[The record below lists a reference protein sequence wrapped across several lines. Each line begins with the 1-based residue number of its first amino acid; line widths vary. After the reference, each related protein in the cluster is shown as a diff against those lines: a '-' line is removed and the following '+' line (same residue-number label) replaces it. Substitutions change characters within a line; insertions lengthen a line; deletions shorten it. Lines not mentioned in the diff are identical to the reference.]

1 MNVQLKLSTYRH
13 IAIAFMPS
21 RLEHFLDVHQ
31 IEDGQVDYDVAPE
44 LLRGQIATA
53 TNGMP
58 LVGSSLLHHRQASH
72 TAAIANR
79 TYAHSN
85 NDFSYL
91 GKENMLNF
99 YLCSLSWHELLG
111 AHLSDLEKQSL
122 RQEPPKKV
130 SILSTLRDVS
140 TTPIKKQRLSNHGA
154 DQHTCCNRA
163 ASGPSFAP
171 PVINSSLRISFNEY
185 KDLPKTGNIIKVSKN
200 VPFLTTNLFVD
211 IKLSYLQGLQRF
223 YNDPNADFKSIQ
235 QGQAIACIMERQ
247 QDLLCVLR
255 TGGGKSLLFFLPAY
269 LERERQLTT
278 VVVVPFVS
286 LKKDLVQRANALNL
300 SYDTW
305 HGEHNTLR
313 KVSLLFVAVE
323 NCSDIRLHNHL
334 SKMYNENG
342 LARIVY
348 DEVHLSVSSADWRS
362 AMLYIHSLRTMPVP
376 VVLLSATIPLDM
388 EKDLQVKFASE
399 FVVIREPYTAR
410 PSNSYSVS
418 LVKNKDTMETI
429 LYQQLYPYS
438 QRPCFGIIFVQTVPE
453 CTAIQASILK
463 KYPQMNVLIYHG
475 RLTAEEKTKN
485 QDQFMKPTQVL
496 NPTVIVA
503 TSAFSTGID
512 KPDISFTFHF
522 GITDSLLEYGQSSG
536 RAKRDPNSF
545 EGPAKCLLIT
555 CNEEIQ
561 SLANFR
567 TNIASL
573 STQKKKQDD
582 FAAMAN
588 YATTTQCRR
597 FVLQASLDAAGVS
610 CFASQAYAK
619 CDNCMKSLQ
628 ELEQDIEFDEYAID
642 DDYFQDDDFN
652 IDDDFTQDIADIQDI
667 VYTQDNQNFTID
679 RNRRLMESAI
689 VTQARDFTEI
699 QCLLNID
706 EFCEALKDRCAIC
719 TLKNIESYNTTP
731 LKHSVTSG
739 CFGSRCY
746 KCYIKH
752 CNRNNCPALM

>member
-1 MNVQLKLSTYRH
+1 
-13 IAIAFMPS
+13 
-21 RLEHFLDVHQ
+21 
-31 IEDGQVDYDVAPE
+31 
-44 LLRGQIATA
+44 
-53 TNGMP
+53 
-58 LVGSSLLHHRQASH
+58 
-72 TAAIANR
+72 
-79 TYAHSN
+79 
-85 NDFSYL
+85 
-91 GKENMLNF
+91 
-99 YLCSLSWHELLG
+99 
-111 AHLSDLEKQSL
+111 
-122 RQEPPKKV
+122 
-130 SILSTLRDVS
+130 
-140 TTPIKKQRLSNHGA
+140 
-154 DQHTCCNRA
+154 
-163 ASGPSFAP
+163 
-171 PVINSSLRISFNEY
+171 
-185 KDLPKTGNIIKVSKN
+185 
-200 VPFLTTNLFVD
+200 
-211 IKLSYLQGLQRF
+211 
-223 YNDPNADFKSIQ
+223 
-235 QGQAIACIMERQ
+235 MERQ

-305 HGEHNTLR
+305 HGKCDSIHTSTILLTGSFCIGEHNTLR

-438 QRPCFGIIFVQTVPE
+438 QGPCFGIIFVQTVPE

-588 YATTTQCRR
+588 YATVRHIR
-597 FVLQASLDAAGVS
+597 NSLISIYGLGLILLS
-610 CFASQAYAK
+610 
-619 CDNCMKSLQ
+619 
-628 ELEQDIEFDEYAID
+628 ID
-642 DDYFQDDDFN
+642 YP
-652 IDDDFTQDIADIQDI
+652 
-667 VYTQDNQNFTID
+667 
-679 RNRRLMESAI
+679 M
-689 VTQARDFTEI
+689 
-699 QCLLNID
+699 
-706 EFCEALKDRCAIC
+706 
-719 TLKNIESYNTTP
+719 
-731 LKHSVTSG
+731 
-739 CFGSRCY
+739 
-746 KCYIKH
+746 
-752 CNRNNCPALM
+752 